1 MTIKNRH
8 IIENYPHKISNAT
21 ESWVRKL
28 NKQKQNIYEYTWNC
42 KKDRS
47 DRSSKFQV
55 SKNDGKAYKY
65 FLIAVVFCSI
75 Y

>member
-47 DRSSKFQV
+47 DLERF
-55 SKNDGKAYKY
+55 
-65 FLIAVVFCSI
+65 
-75 Y
+75 